1 LLEFRRI
8 GRTFFTVDWL
18 VDKGSASAG
27 NRRPLLKEALD
38 LSQRHALGVFGDN
51 FLIKSTKAS
60 LPLLGDKL
68 RFKLPSTVPRS
79 FDLQL
84 ALFAQQ
90 GLGAVSAIFVLFVLR
105 LRGLSSRLEQRQND
119 ILNIYE

>member
-8 GRTFFTVDWL
+8 GRTLFTVDWL

-60 LPLLGDKL
+60 LPFWGINCGSNSPA
-68 RFKLPSTVPRS
+68 RSRGPSISSLPSSLNKVLVPFRQFLCFLS
-79 FDLQL
+79 FGCGAYL
-84 ALFAQQ
+84 A
-90 GLGAVSAIFVLFVLR
+90 VWNSVKMIF
-105 LRGLSSRLEQRQND
+105 
-119 ILNIYE
+119 